1 MTGGL
6 LMQINS
12 SSFPSIEQITNQY
25 LNNNSKIDETE
36 NQISFADI
44 FNEKK
49 EQLSGNSNSI
59 EGQIDSLRSNNNVVK
74 FSKHAGER
82 LTDRNISLTDE
93 QLQRLNQGVMKAE
106 SKGIKESLVLL
117 DDYAFIVNTKNN
129 IVVTAM
135 DQSMEEENVYTNI
148 DGAVVI

>member
-1 MTGGL
+1 
-6 LMQINS
+6 MQINS

-93 QLQRLNQGVMKAE
+93 QLKRLNQGVMKAE

>member
-1 MTGGL
+1 
-6 LMQINS
+6 MQINS